1 MIQLD
6 EIRSQ
11 LPSLEETVKEVG
23 VIFDPAGL
31 RDRIKEL
38 EDKSLKDGF
47 WDDQKSA
54 QKVLKEKKS
63 LEDRLGKYER
73 IESGIAELP
82 ELIEIAEE
90 LGDEDELREVARSFE
105 TLSDDLEELRT
116 RMLLS
121 GKYDANDA
129 ILSIHAGTGG
139 VEANDWAEMLERMY
153 LRYCEKKGFKTKILD
168 RQDDVDYGIK
178 SSTIS
183 VEGDNAYGM
192 LKSENGVHRLVR
204 ISPFNAMGKRQ
215 TSFAAVE
222 VVPELGDDI
231 EVEINPQDLK
241 IDTYRSGGAGGQHVN
256 TTDSAVRIT
265 HLPTGIV
272 VTCQNERSQIMNRET
287 AMKILISK
295 LTKIAEEA
303 HKENLNEIKG
313 DQSQIGWGSQIRNYV
328 FQPYTMVKDTRTG
341 AEVGNVDAV
350 MDGDLDVFV
359 RAKLSQDAGGK

>member
-1 MIQLD
+1 MRKSRKW
-6 EIRSQ
+6 EA
-11 LPSLEETVKEVG
+11 
-23 VIFDPAGL
+23 IFDPEGL
-31 RDRIKEL
+31 AKRIKDL
-38 EDKSLKDGF
+38 EAESLKDGF

-54 QKVLKEKKS
+54 QKVLKEKKTI
-63 LEDRLGKYER
+63 EDRLAAYER
-73 IESGIAELP
+73 LRSEASELP
-82 ELIEIAEE
+82 DLIDIAEE
-90 LGDEDELREVARSFE
+90 LGDENESGSVIASFE
-105 TLSDDLEELRT
+105 KLSDEIEELST
-116 RMLLS
+116 MMLLS
-121 GKYDANDA
+121 GKYDDNNA

-139 VEANDWAEMLERMY
+139 VEANDWAAMLERMY
-153 LRYCEKKGFKTKILD
+153 LRYCEKKKFKTKILD

-178 SSTIS
+178 SVMIQ
-183 VEGDNAYGM
+183 VEGDKAYGM
-192 LKSENGVHRLVR
+192 LKTENGVHRLVR
-204 ISPFNAMGKRQ
+204 ISPFNALGKRQ

-231 EVEINPQDLK
+231 EVDINPQDLK

-272 VTCQNERSQIMNRET
+272 VTCQNERSQIQNRET

-341 AEVGNVDAV
+341 AEVGNVEAV

-359 RAKLSQDAGGK
+359 RAKLSQDATK

>member
-1 MIQLD
+1 MRKSRKW
-6 EIRSQ
+6 E
-11 LPSLEETVKEVG
+11 
-23 VIFDPAGL
+23 VIFDPEGL
-31 RDRIKEL
+31 TKRIGEL
-38 EDKSLKDGF
+38 EAASLEGGF
-47 WDDQKSA
+47 WDDQKNA
-54 QKVLKEKKS
+54 QKVLKEKKT
-63 LEDRLGKYER
+63 LEDRLTAYRKLEA
-73 IESGIAELP
+73 EAAELP
-82 ELIEIAEE
+82 DLIEIAEE
-90 LGDEDELREVARSFE
+90 LEDEDESRSVIASFDKLTDE
-105 TLSDDLEELRT
+105 IEELST
-116 RMLLS
+116 MMLLS
-121 GKYDANDA
+121 GKYDDNNA

-139 VEANDWAEMLERMY
+139 VEANDWAQMLERMY
-153 LRYCEKKGFKTKILD
+153 LRYCEKKKFKTKILD

-178 SSTIS
+178 SVMIQ
-183 VEGDNAYGM
+183 VEGDKAYGM
-192 LKSENGVHRLVR
+192 LKTENGVHRLVR
-204 ISPFNAMGKRQ
+204 ISPFNALGKRQ

-231 EVEINPQDLK
+231 EVNIDPQDLK

-272 VTCQNERSQIMNRET
+272 VTCQNERSQIQNRET

-295 LTKIAEEA
+295 LTRIAEEA

-341 AEVGNVDAV
+341 AEVGNVEAV

-359 RAKLSQDAGGK
+359 RAKLSQDATK

>member
-1 MIQLD
+1 MRKSRKW
-6 EIRSQ
+6 EA
-11 LPSLEETVKEVG
+11 
-23 VIFDPAGL
+23 IFDPEGL
-31 RDRIKEL
+31 AKRIKEL
-38 EDKSLKDGF
+38 EAESLKDGF

-54 QKVLKEKKS
+54 QKVLKEKKTI
-63 LEDRLGKYER
+63 EDRLAAYER
-73 IESGIAELP
+73 LRSEACELP
-82 ELIEIAEE
+82 DLIDIAEE
-90 LGDEDELREVARSFE
+90 LGDESESGSVIDSFE
-105 TLSDDLEELRT
+105 KLSDEIEELST
-116 RMLLS
+116 MMLLS
-121 GKYDANDA
+121 GKYDDNNA

-139 VEANDWAEMLERMY
+139 VEANDWAAMLERMY
-153 LRYCEKKGFKTKILD
+153 LRYCEKKKFKTKILD

-178 SSTIS
+178 SVMIQ
-183 VEGDNAYGM
+183 VEGDKAYGM
-192 LKSENGVHRLVR
+192 LKTENGVHRLVR
-204 ISPFNAMGKRQ
+204 ISPFNALGKRQ

-231 EVEINPQDLK
+231 EVDINPQDLK

-272 VTCQNERSQIMNRET
+272 VTCQNERSQIQNRET

-341 AEVGNVDAV
+341 AEVGNVEAV

-359 RAKLSQDAGGK
+359 RAKLSQDATK